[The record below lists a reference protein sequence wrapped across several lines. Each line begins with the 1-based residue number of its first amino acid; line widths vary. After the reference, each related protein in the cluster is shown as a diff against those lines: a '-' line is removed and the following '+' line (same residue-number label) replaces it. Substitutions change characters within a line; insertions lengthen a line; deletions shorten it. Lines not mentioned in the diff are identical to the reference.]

1 MDKLTSKDLKT
12 LMNFIEEF
20 SWVANKYKNIDAKKL
35 IDYINN
41 VENSKKEESF
51 YSKYRYDSKLRN
63 NSVKEKSF
71 LIGALPA
78 LLMDRELF
86 IKNKDLSDFAAL
98 IGIEVKFPE
107 KRSRDEIIGT
117 IICSIQDENTL
128 AKVSDIGEFIYR
140 LTSDERVISNIKIEK
155 KLMNDNYDW
164 NRLIRHLYG
173 RG

>member
-20 SWVANKYKNIDAKKL
+20 SWVANKYKDIDARKL
-35 IDYINN
+35 IDYINH
-41 VENSKKEESF
+41 VDDFKKDDAYF
-51 YSKYRYDSKLRN
+51 LKYKDSRAR
-63 NSVKEKSF
+63 SIAPSEKSF

-86 IKNKDLSDFAAL
+86 LKNKDLSDFASL

-117 IICSIQDENTL
+117 IICSIQDESSIKRI
-128 AKVSDIGEFIYR
+128 ADIGDFIYK
-140 LTSDERVISNIKIEK
+140 LTSDERIIKTIKIEK
-155 KLMNDNYDW
+155 KYMNDNFDW
-164 NRLIRHLYG
+164 NRLIRNLYN

>member
-1 MDKLTSKDLKT
+1 MDKFTSKDLKT

-20 SWVANKYKNIDAKKL
+20 SWVANKYKDIDAKKL

-41 VENSKKEESF
+41 VDNFKQDNAYF
-51 YSKYRYDSKLRN
+51 LKYKDNMLR
-63 NSVKEKSF
+63 STAPSEKSF

-86 IKNKDLSDFAAL
+86 VKNKDLSDFAAL
-98 IGIEVKFPE
+98 IGIDVKFPE

-117 IICSIQDENTL
+117 IICSIQDEKSNTKI
-128 AKVSDIGEFIYR
+128 AGIGDFIHK
-140 LTSDERVISNIKIEK
+140 LTSDERIIKTIKIEK
-155 KLMNDNYDW
+155 KYMNDDFDW
-164 NRLIRHLYG
+164 NRLIRNLYN